1 MLMVNRTRELLL
13 KGELALG
20 MLVRQSRTADTAIIA
35 EEMGFDWIALD
46 SEHNAMTL
54 DIACDMCIAALTT
67 NVTPF
72 VRVNRK
78 EDPLMTRYLDNG
90 ALGVIVPHV
99 DTAEDA
105 RFIVERCKFAPVGN
119 RSIARQNPIIGFE
132 NLSMKEYAEHI
143 NRETMVVAMLES
155 PLSIENCEEIAA
167 VEGVDALFI
176 GAGDLSWEYGVPG
189 QSDHELIVKAY
200 EKVIAAC
207 NKHKKFA
214 GMAGI
219 REQELVERFMTM
231 GARYIMVDNDL
242 RMLMAIGKTRTKGVR
257 DLKGAKAA

>member
-1 MLMVNRTRELLL
+1 MLMVNHTRAALL

-20 MLVRQSRTADTAIIA
+20 LLTRQARTADIGMIA

-46 SEHNAMTL
+46 GEHNGMTL
-54 DIACDMCIAALTT
+54 DVACDMCMGALPTK
-67 NVTPF
+67 VTPF

-105 RFIVERCKFAPVGN
+105 RFIVERCKFAPIGN
-119 RSIARQNPIIGFE
+119 RSIARQNPVIGFGGA
-132 NLSMKEYAEHI
+132 SMSEYAEHV

-155 PLSIENCEEIAA
+155 PKSIENCESIAA
-167 VEGVDALFI
+167 VEGIDALFV

-207 NKHKKFA
+207 NTHKKFA

-219 REQELVERFMTM
+219 RDKPLVQRFMKM
-231 GARYIMVDNDL
+231 GARFIMVDNDL
-242 RMLMAIGKTRTKGVR
+242 RMMMAIGKTRTGDVR
-257 DLKGAKAA
+257 AFEAT